1 MPFRVLQVKLD
12 KSARPF
18 RRALQYAFYDWTREM
33 PVRRQIVATLG
44 LLLQAAAL
52 MYALVGPRHYANWL
66 TVFKAQEPVYHPGDV
81 IHFCVPFALF
91 LIGLILINWALTSE
105 FVRKMQLE
113 SDQMAAQQ
121 IQQTLHAQNPEPL
134 LGYELQTFY
143 KPFRDVGGDYY
154 DVIELPNNRTLFAVA
169 DVSGKGIPA
178 ALLAANIQALVRS
191 IASIDADPSTMTKQI
206 NKHLSRYTP
215 SDRFATA
222 VFILLNRDSGELVYV
237 NAGHNAPIVFSSG
250 TTTFLEATGLPLGL
264 IAEAEYE
271 SRTAVI
277 QPGGALLLFTDGLID
292 SIAGKN
298 PEDRLRDVLADSSGS
313 RMARLK
319 SLVDPKLNEDDVTI
333 LLLERA
339 ARSSSD
345 NFQRDIQRIGP
356 TPV

>member
-1 MPFRVLQVKLD
+1 
-12 KSARPF
+12 
-18 RRALQYAFYDWTREM
+18 M
-33 PVRRQIVATLG
+33 PVRRSIVVTLG
-44 LLLQAAAL
+44 LLLQVVAL
-52 MYALVGPRHYANWL
+52 MYALLVPDITASYL
-66 TVFKAQEPVYHPGDV
+66 TVFKAQEPVLHPGDV
-81 IHFCVPFALF
+81 IHFFGTFALF
-91 LIGLILINWALTSE
+91 LIGLILMNWALTSE

-143 KPFRDVGGDYY
+143 KPFRDVGGDYF
-154 DVIELPNNRTLFAVA
+154 DVIELPNARTLFAVA
-169 DVSGKGIPA
+169 DVSGKGIAA

-191 IASIDADPSTMTKQI
+191 IASIDADPLTMARQI

-222 VFILLNRDSGELVYV
+222 VFILLSRDSGELAYV
-237 NAGHNAPIVFSSG
+237 NAGHNPPIVFCAG

-264 IAEAEYE
+264 FPDAGYE

-277 QPGGALLLFTDGLID
+277 QPGGALLLFTDGLTD
-292 SIAGKN
+292 SIAAKN
-298 PEDRLRDVLADSSGS
+298 PEDRLRDVLADSLQS

-333 LLLERA
+333 LLVERA
-339 ARSSSD
+339 ACSSS
-345 NFQRDIQRIGP
+345 G
-356 TPV
+356 TV